1 MTNPIQRPRSY
12 RTVTQSLILCAVMC
26 LTLATPVTLHVS
38 QQDVPE
44 VSPQEQ
50 QKIVQEYICLK
61 TAMYHESR
69 GEPTEG
75 IRAVLSVIHNRTK
88 HKNYPSTYCAVI
100 KQPYQFSFYNTIKH
114 DRTPYSASEVRVKA
128 TIEELAFEAA
138 VGVFEPVLEGEYLFF
153 HTVSLKKNLGR
164 NNKSKAKVIIGNH
177 IFINK
182 GIK

>member
-1 MTNPIQRPRSY
+1 MTFSIRYLLLCFITCALLLKPSTTHNLMH
-12 RTVTQSLILCAVMC
+12 VTPQ
-26 LTLATPVTLHVS
+26 LT
-38 QQDVPE
+38 Q
-44 VSPQEQ
+44 QEQ
-50 QKIVQEYICLK
+50 RHILQQYNCIRVAL
-61 TAMYHESR
+61 YHESR

-75 IRAVLSVIHNRTK
+75 IRAVLSVIHNRKK

-114 DRTPYSASEVRVKA
+114 DRTPYSASEARVKA

-153 HTVSLKKNLGR
+153 HTVSLKKNLGW
-164 NNKSKAKVIIGNH
+164 NSSSKAKVVIGNH